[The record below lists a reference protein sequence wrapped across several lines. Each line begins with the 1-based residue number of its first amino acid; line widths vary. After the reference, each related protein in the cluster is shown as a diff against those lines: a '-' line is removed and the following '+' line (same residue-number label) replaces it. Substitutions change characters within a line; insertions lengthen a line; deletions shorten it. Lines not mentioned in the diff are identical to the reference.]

1 MTSRTTDYFPGGQV
15 ESVRNANGARTT
27 HTLDGLN
34 RVTQASTLVD
44 GKFLISRVDY
54 DPNGNKEMETD
65 RRNVTRRFVYDAL
78 NRVRSVQLVS
88 GLSGEGPVG
97 EIATFVVPDV
107 MEAVAPEVVVPLPE
121 PAPVKKEAVA
131 KKKVEKPA
139 PKPVKQKVEKPAPKK
154 TSKPAASASAEA
166 KSAPQGAA
174 GVSKPRVSSAS
185 WKAKV
190 VSWLRRHQRY
200 PAGAKSQRQEGNVQV
215 AFTIDAGGRVKSA
228 RISRS
233 SGNADLD
240 RAALDMVRR
249 SSPVPA
255 PPEGETTRSLVV
267 PVAFNLK

>member
-1 MTSRTTDYFPGGQV
+1 M
-15 ESVRNANGARTT
+15 
-27 HTLDGLN
+27 
-34 RVTQASTLVD
+34 
-44 GKFLISRVDY
+44 
-54 DPNGNKEMETD
+54 
-65 RRNVTRRFVYDAL
+65 
-78 NRVRSVQLVS
+78 
-88 GLSGEGPVG
+88 
-97 EIATFVVPDV
+97 
-107 MEAVAPEVVVPLPE
+107 AVAPEVVVPLPE
-121 PAPVKKEAVA
+121 PAPVKKEAV

-139 PKPVKQKVEKPAPKK
+139 PKPVKKKAETTAPKK
-154 TSKPAASASAEA
+154 EKPSKPAASASAEA
-166 KSAPQGAA
+166 KSAPTGAA
-174 GVSKPRVSSAS
+174 GKAKPRVSSAS

-233 SGNADLD
+233 SGNAELD